1 MFKETFPST
10 SRLTLNKKS
19 ETEAAKASEA
29 KKVEGPKAEP
39 EKPIP
44 DGCSKEAVKIK
55 KDRRSS
61 IFATFTKRRKDDG
74 EEAAASTPVS
84 AMIKPKKGKKKSV
97 KGNAGAEKN

>member
-74 EEAAASTPVS
+74 EEAAAVS